1 MGQYY
6 KIVNLDKQEFL
17 DTYTFNDGAKLLEFG
32 CSSEGT
38 LTALA
43 ILLADGNGRGGGDL
57 HSNNSII
64 GSWAGDRIVVAG
76 DYADKHNFLNI
87 DQIAKHKMLQDGEDP
102 NLYDHAV
109 EHFKDISE
117 AALIA
122 LLDDQFIYDVYD
134 KADLYGKAKEIF
146 AAVKQKRDQ
155 DRDQGQGR
163 GKPLLAKAG

>member
-6 KIVNLDKQEFL
+6 KIVNLDKKEFL
-17 DTYTFNDGAKLLEFG
+17 NTYTFNDGAKLLELG

-57 HSNNSII
+57 HSENPII

-76 DYADKHNFLNI
+76 DYADEQKFLSI
-87 DQIAKHKMLQDGEDP
+87 DQIAKYKMLKDGEDP
-102 NLYDHAV
+102 NLYNYAV

-122 LLDDQFIYDVYD
+122 MLDDQFIYDVYE
-134 KADLYGKAKEIF
+134 KADLYDKAKEIF
-146 AAVKQKRDQ
+146 AAVKKKR
-155 DRDQGQGR
+155 DRDQE
-163 GKPLLAKAG
+163 KPVLAKAG

>member
-43 ILLADGNGRGGGDL
+43 ILLVDGNGRGGGDL
-57 HSNNSII
+57 HSDKLII

-76 DYADKHNFLNI
+76 DYADEQKFLTVN
-87 DQIAKHKMLQDGEDP
+87 QIAKYKMLKDGEDP
-102 NLYDHAV
+102 NLYDYAA
-109 EHFKDISE
+109 EYFKDISE
-117 AALIA
+117 EALIA
-122 LLDDQFIYDVYD
+122 MLDDTFIYQVYE
-134 KADLYGKAKEIF
+134 KVDLYGKAKNIF
-146 AAVKQKRDQ
+146 EKVKKKRDQ
-155 DRDQGQGR
+155 DRGQGQDQG
-163 GKPLLAKAG
+163 KPVLAKAG

>member
-6 KIVNLDKQEFL
+6 KIVNLTKKEFL

-57 HSNNSII
+57 HSDNPII

-76 DYADKHNFLNI
+76 DYADEQKFLNI
-87 DQIAKHKMLQDGEDP
+87 EQITKHKMLKDGEDP
-102 NLYDHAV
+102 NLYDHAA

-117 AALIA
+117 DALIA
-122 LLDDQFIYDVYD
+122 MLDDQFIYDVY
-134 KADLYGKAKEIF
+134 KKIDLYGKAKEVF
-146 AAVKQKRDQ
+146 EKVKKKRGRDRGQDQ
-155 DRDQGQGR
+155 E
-163 GKPLLAKAG
+163 KPVLAKAG

>member
-6 KIVNLDKQEFL
+6 KIVNLDKHEFL

-57 HSNNSII
+57 HSENKII

-76 DYADKHNFLNI
+76 DYADEQKFLSV
-87 DQIAKHKMLQDGEDP
+87 DQIAKHKMLKDGEDP
-102 NLYDHAV
+102 NLYDHAA

-117 AALIA
+117 EALIA
-122 LLDDQFIYDVYD
+122 ILDDQFIYDVY
-134 KADLYGKAKEIF
+134 KKVDLYGKAKDIF
-146 AAVKQKRDQ
+146 EKVKKKRDRSQ
-155 DRDQGQGR
+155 EQDQGQ

>member
-57 HSNNSII
+57 HSENPII
-64 GSWAGDRIVVAG
+64 GSWAGNKIVVAG
-76 DYADKHNFLNI
+76 DYADEQKFLNI
-87 DQIAKHKMLQDGEDP
+87 EQIAKHKMLKDGEDP
-102 NLYDHAV
+102 NLYDYAA

-117 AALIA
+117 KALIA
-122 LLDDQFIYDVYD
+122 MLDDTFIYEVYE
-134 KADLYGKAKEIF
+134 KVDLYGKAKDIF
-146 AAVKQKRDQ
+146 AAVKKKRNRGQSRDQ
-155 DRDQGQGR
+155 DQ

>member
-6 KIVNLDKQEFL
+6 KIINLDKQEYL

-57 HSNNSII
+57 HSENPII
-64 GSWAGDRIVVAG
+64 GSWAGNKIVVAG
-76 DYADKHNFLNI
+76 DYADEQKFLNI
-87 DQIAKHKMLQDGEDP
+87 EQIAKHKMLKDGEDP
-102 NLYDHAV
+102 NLYSYAT

-117 AALIA
+117 KTLIA
-122 LLDDQFIYDVYD
+122 MLDDTFIYQVYE
-134 KADLYGKAKEIF
+134 KVDLYGKAKDIF
-146 AAVKQKRDQ
+146 EKVKKKRNRGQGQ
-155 DRDQGQGR
+155 DRE
-163 GKPLLAKAG
+163 KSLLAKAG

>member
-6 KIVNLDKQEFL
+6 KIVNLDREEFL

-32 CSSEGT
+32 CCSEGT

-57 HSNNSII
+57 HSENPII
-64 GSWAGDRIVVAG
+64 GSWAGDRIVVIG
-76 DYADKHNFLNI
+76 DYADEQKFLTV
-87 DQIAKHKMLQDGEDP
+87 DQIAKHKMLKDGEDP

-109 EHFKDISE
+109 EHFKDVSE
-117 AALIA
+117 KALIA
-122 LLDDQFIYDVYD
+122 MLDDQFIYQVYE
-134 KADLYGKAKEIF
+134 KADLYGKAKDIF
-146 AAVKQKRDQ
+146 EKVKKKRNRGQGRDQ
-155 DRDQGQGR
+155 DQ